1 MLHYYLQK
9 GMDPDKILMKSYT
22 TKLFYHASMILAQ
35 EERSVD
41 ETGL

>member
-9 GMDPDKILMKSYT
+9 GMDPDEILNKSFT
-22 TKLFYHASMILAQ
+22 TRLFYHASMILAQ
-35 EERSVD
+35 EERSVT